1 MTRRL
6 PEDWRGLAPLED
18 QSGKS
23 DRGKLF
29 EELALPAL
37 DDLYRVACRLEG
49 DPARA
54 GDLFQEALLVAFR
67 KFSQLGRASS
77 FRAWAVTILR
87 RTYFNLHRRAEPIVS
102 MADAGANDSDQK
114 TFAVPEPA
122 PDERLLARRLA
133 RELSAAL
140 DGLAPEQRL
149 AVFLIDVQGFSYA
162 EAAEALGAPPVWPS
176 PTNSSRGMERP
187 SPPPWWRIT
196 SATSVTPTAV
206 PRTTR
211 RRWSPT

>member
-1 MTRRL
+1 MTTRR
-6 PEDWRGLAPLED
+6 PQPRRGLAPIE
-18 QSGKS
+18 GKPPAA
-23 DRGKLF
+23 DRGRLF

-54 GDLFQEALLVAFR
+54 ADVLQEALLVAFR

-87 RTYFNLHRRAEPIVS
+87 RTHLNLHRRAEPIAS
-102 MADAGANDSDQK
+102 LADAGPNDSDLE
-114 TFAVPEPA
+114 AAAAPEPA
-122 PDERLLARRLA
+122 PDERLMARRLA

-140 DGLAPEQRL
+140 DALGPEQRL

-162 EAAEALGAPPVWPS
+162 EAAEVLGAPPGTVA
-176 PTNSSRGMERP
+176 SRVARGRASLRERLRHLARERG
-187 SPPPWWRIT
+187 WIG
-196 SATSVTPTAV
+196 
-206 PRTTR
+206 
-211 RRWSPT
+211 